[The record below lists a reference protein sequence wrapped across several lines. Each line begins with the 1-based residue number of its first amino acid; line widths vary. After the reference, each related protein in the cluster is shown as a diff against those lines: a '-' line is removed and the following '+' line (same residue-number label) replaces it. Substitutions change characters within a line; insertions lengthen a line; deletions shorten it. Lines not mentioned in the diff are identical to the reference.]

1 MCMTQTA
8 RPLPPARARDTR
20 EVPAYP
26 VAEAARYLRLP
37 AATLRAWVNGTAA
50 SVHGSATV
58 SVRVIHPAGR
68 DPLML
73 SFWNLVEAHVLRAL
87 RTAHGVSLPAVRK
100 ALRYA
105 EKELGISRL
114 LLSPELKTDAGRLF
128 LDRYG
133 ALTELTASGQLAMR
147 RLLESHLRRVEW
159 DRWQFPVRLFPFVAD
174 EVIEASP
181 TIAIDASIAFG
192 RPIIRRRGISTSV
205 IADRIDA
212 GESVAD
218 VAADYEITELE
229 VSAAV
234 LIERAA

>member
-1 MCMTQTA
+1 
-8 RPLPPARARDTR
+8 
-20 EVPAYP
+20 
-26 VAEAARYLRLP
+26 
-37 AATLRAWVNGTAA
+37 
-50 SVHGSATV
+50 
-58 SVRVIHPAGR
+58 
-68 DPLML
+68 ML

-87 RTAHGVSLPAVRK
+87 RTEHGVSLPAVRK

>member
-1 MCMTQTA
+1 MTQTA
-8 RPLPPARARDTR
+8 HQRPPTKARDIR
-20 EVPAYP
+20 EAPAYP

-37 AATLRAWVNGTAA
+37 TATLRTWVTGAVVPSRGGTA
-50 SVHGSATV
+50 GSP
-58 SVRVIHPAGR
+58 RVIHPAGR
-68 DPLML
+68 DPVML

-87 RTAHGVSLPAVRK
+87 RTDHGVSLPAVRK
-100 ALRYA
+100 AVRYA
-105 EKELGISRL
+105 EQELGIDRL

-133 ALTELTASGQLAMR
+133 ALTDLTASGQLAMR
-147 RLLESHLRRVEW
+147 KLFESHLRRVEW
-159 DRWQFPVRLFPFVAD
+159 DVWQFPVRLYPFVLGDAT
-174 EVIEASP
+174 ETSP

-192 RPIIRRRGISTSV
+192 RPVIRRRGISTSV

-218 VAADYEITELE
+218 IALDYEINEAE

-234 LIERAA
+234 LLERAA

>member
-1 MCMTQTA
+1 MTQTA
-8 RPLPPARARDTR
+8 RHLPPTRARDTR
-20 EVPAYP
+20 EVAAYP

-37 AATLRAWVNGTAA
+37 SATLRAWVNGTAA
-50 SVHGSATV
+50 SVHGSASV

-87 RTAHGVSLPAVRK
+87 RTEHGVSLPAVRK